1 MTRSQ
6 IRKYAFIKSIPIMCS
21 YIFVSMAYG
30 IMMEDAGFKWYYSLL
45 VSLTVYTGAFQ
56 FVLITFL
63 SSGASIITVALTALL
78 MNSRQSFY
86 SLTFLE
92 DFKKMGKRMLYM
104 IHTMTDETYAVNC
117 TLELPQKEKEDT
129 MFLVAFFSRC
139 YWMIGSVLGGMLGQL
154 IPWDMEGI
162 DFCMTALFVIIFID
176 QWEKADRHTPAL
188 AGLGIGI
195 ICLIIFGGFRLY
207 ASGTFTYIRIISGV
221 TEEKGGSI
229 DEYRKNIDH
238 DRSFCSLYLLFE
250 GSSVSGFRRITED
263 AGLAG
268 PIGKNT
274 SLSDH
279 GSADRLLFERCG
291 K

>member
-188 AGLGIGI
+188 AVL
-195 ICLIIFGGFRLY
+195 
-207 ASGTFTYIRIISGV
+207 
-221 TEEKGGSI
+221 
-229 DEYRKNIDH
+229 
-238 DRSFCSLYLLFE
+238 
-250 GSSVSGFRRITED
+250 
-263 AGLAG
+263 
-268 PIGKNT
+268 
-274 SLSDH
+274 
-279 GSADRLLFERCG
+279 GSALSA
-291 K
+291 

>member
-154 IPWDMEGI
+154 IPWDMKGI

-195 ICLIIFGGFRLY
+195 ICLIIFG
-207 ASGTFTYIRIISGV
+207 ASGFMLPALLLYIRIFSGI